1 MNRTNGLVR
10 NGVVTVMP
18 ICMPPDEGPG
28 GGDGDRSIKYPVGEP
43 KSMGA
48 LGALLIVGVIAAIII
63 GLAYWFFYGRG
74 PSR

>member
-1 MNRTNGLVR
+1 
-10 NGVVTVMP
+10 
-18 ICMPPDEGPG
+18 
-28 GGDGDRSIKYPVGEP
+28 
-43 KSMGA
+43 MGA